1 MSEKTFKP
9 PQAVASEAQKSVDF
23 KDKHGDEVK
32 AGTQVGWIRAN
43 DLAKRRPIS
52 IDIIKKMVSFF
63 ARHDGNQK
71 ISPKHR
77 DEPWKDNGY
86 VSWLLWGGDA
96 GKKWANDILK
106 DYEDNKDESMKKTL
120 CEQVLEGLDESKAD
134 RNLVQYNSNSN
145 VYKPT
150 INTKSQLEAGVYE
163 MKQSMQGIFFE
174 KRDINSDG
182 LLKFE
187 DKRNA
192 TILEEVDKFRK
203 MKEDFDNIGMNHKRG
218 MLLHGRPGTGKSCL
232 IKLMSESAVQ
242 EGDIVF
248 IVSEPHLL
256 KEGLKQ
262 FKEVEPDRI
271 AIVIMEEIDE
281 MLRYGQRQLSEI
293 LDGQDQVNNVLFVG
307 TTNHIERIHP
317 KFLREGRFD
326 SKIEIG
332 TPPKS
337 GRIAFLKGKLGLNEK
352 EDILEEIADKTDGF
366 TFAQLREYL
375 ISVYCYKRDPEK
387 VIERI
392 KRGTGMDESLDKTD
406 EQIQES
412 VFYYYYAQDRTRE
425 DSQGSN
431 RIASERTH
439 NNYLKNLLKGIK

>member
-1 MSEKTFKP
+1 MSDMFKP
-9 PQAVASEAQKSVDF
+9 TGAVAKEAQKALDF
-23 KDKHGDEVK
+23 KKEHGDAVK
-32 AGTQVGWIRAN
+32 AGTQVGWTRAN
-43 DLAKRRPIS
+43 DLAKGREVS
-52 IDIIKKMVSFF
+52 IDVIKRMVNFF
-63 ARHDGNQK
+63 TRHEKNK
-71 ISPKHR
+71 SIAPEHR

-86 VSWLLWGGDA
+86 VSWLLWGGDS
-96 GKKWANDILK
+96 GRSWATNILK
-106 DYEDNKDESMKKTL
+106 DYKKDNKDESMEKTL
-120 CEQVLEGLDESKAD
+120 CEKVLQGLDEKAD

-150 INTKSQLEAGVYE
+150 INTKSQLEAGIYE
-163 MKQSMQGIFFE
+163 IKNSMQGLFFE
-174 KRDINSDG
+174 KRDISSDG

-192 TILEEVDKFRK
+192 SILEEVDKFRK
-203 MKEDFDNIGMNHKRG
+203 MKDDFEKIGMNHKRG

-232 IKLMSESAVQ
+232 IKLMAENAVT
-242 EGDIVF
+242 EGDVVF
-248 IVSEPHLL
+248 IVNDPHIL
-256 KEGLKQ
+256 KEGLKK

-281 MLRYGQRQLSEI
+281 VLRYNQRGISEI
-293 LDGQDQVNNVLFVG
+293 LDGQDQVNNVLFVA
-307 TTNHIERIHP
+307 TTNHIDRIHP

-337 GRIAFLKGKLGLNEK
+337 GRIAFLKGKLGINES
-352 EDILEEIADKTDGF
+352 DSIVEEIADQTDGF

-392 KRGTGMDESLDKTD
+392 KRGTGMDECLDKTN
-406 EQIQES
+406 EQIAES
-412 VFYYYYAQDRTRE
+412 VYYYYYAQDRTRE

-431 RIASERTH
+431 RIASARVH
-439 NNYLKNLLKGIK
+439 NDYLKQLLKGL

>member
-1 MSEKTFKP
+1 
-9 PQAVASEAQKSVDF
+9 
-23 KDKHGDEVK
+23 
-32 AGTQVGWIRAN
+32 
-43 DLAKRRPIS
+43 
-52 IDIIKKMVSFF
+52 
-63 ARHDGNQK
+63 
-71 ISPKHR
+71 
-77 DEPWKDNGY
+77 
-86 VSWLLWGGDA
+86 
-96 GKKWANDILK
+96 
-106 DYEDNKDESMKKTL
+106 MKNL
-120 CEQVLEGLDESKAD
+120 CESALEGLDEAE

-145 VYKPT
+145 IYKPT
-150 INTKSQLEAGVYE
+150 ITTKGQLEAGVYE
-163 MKQSMQGIFFE
+163 IKANMQGVFFE
-174 KRDINSDG
+174 KRNISSDG

-187 DKRNA
+187 DPRNS

-203 MKEDFDNIGMNHKRG
+203 MKEDFEKIGMNHKRG

-232 IKLMSESAVQ
+232 IKLMSESAVE

-248 IVSEPHLL
+248 IVSDPHLL
-256 KEGLKQ
+256 KEGLKL

-281 MLRYGQRQLSEI
+281 IIRYGQRQLSEI

-307 TTNHIERIHP
+307 TTNHIEKIHP

-337 GRIAFLKGKLGLNEK
+337 GRIAFLRGKLGINES
-352 EDILEEIADKTDGF
+352 DNIVEEIADKTDGF

-392 KRGTGMDESLDKTD
+392 KRGTGLDESLDMSD
-406 EQIQES
+406 ETITES

-431 RIASERTH
+431 RIAAVRT
-439 NNYLKNLLKGIK
+439 NQNYLKSLLKGIE